1 MTKTNNNNEKKSL
14 NVPPLRF
21 PGFKGEWVKTRLKD
35 ICSEFSY
42 GLNSPSM
49 EFDGVHK
56 YIRITDID
64 EQTSQFN
71 ESHLS
76 SPKCFDDAFKLN
88 KGDLLFARTG
98 ASVGKTYLYKPE
110 DGDLYF
116 AGFLIRTNVTNANPD
131 FVFQS
136 TKTKSY
142 KNWVKIMSA
151 RSGQPGINAEEYKN
165 YQLFVPSI
173 EEQKKIGNFLNIID
187 KRIDVQRKT
196 IEELESF
203 KAALSSTFISEADEK
218 ESIASLI
225 ESGLLREVK
234 PSELKPF
241 SGNRIYLSTS
251 CIDGKSIIS
260 TKGPISYSFRP
271 SRACMSPIKDSVW
284 FAKMKNS
291 VKVFR
296 AQAGDSDRYVLSS
309 GFAGLL
315 STTPLIDPNWLEM
328 IFLSSEFNKQKN
340 QMSEGGTMS
349 GVKSGS
355 FDELYIPYYSSTTS
369 EQSCLVAWDKA
380 KAIVDVESR
389 KLVGLMKLREYCLTN
404 LFA

>member
-1 MTKTNNNNEKKSL
+1 MKDVHYGLIHQRFDSAVMDSNSDLIPFIKPGKEPKKCTLVKEGDLILADASEDVAECGEPVEFSGNADYPMVSGLHTIHCRDKMGKT
-14 NVPPLRF
+14 VA
-21 PGFKGEWVKTRLKD
+21 GFKSFLFGSLPVKQQIARLCEGTKIYSISND
-35 ICSEFSY
+35 TLCE
-42 GLNSPSM
+42 LW
-49 EFDGVHK
+49 
-56 YIRITDID
+56 
-64 EQTSQFN
+64 
-71 ESHLS
+71 LS
-76 SPKCFDDAFKLN
+76 I
-88 KGDLLFARTG
+88 
-98 ASVGKTYLYKPE
+98 PE
-110 DGDLYF
+110 
-116 AGFLIRTNVTNANPD
+116 
-131 FVFQS
+131 
-136 TKTKSY
+136 K
-142 KNWVKIMSA
+142 
-151 RSGQPGINAEEYKN
+151 
-165 YQLFVPSI
+165 
-173 EEQKKIGNFLNIID
+173 EEQAKIVSLLENLD
-187 KRIDVQRKT
+187 ERIHVQRKT
-196 IEELESF
+196 IKELESF
-203 KAALSSTFISEADEK
+203 KAALSSKFISEADEK

-260 TKGPISYSFRP
+260 TEGSISYSFRP

-296 AQAGDSDRYVLSS
+296 AQEGDSDRYVLSS
-309 GFAGLL
+309 GFTGLL

>member
-1 MTKTNNNNEKKSL
+1 MAEMNNKKKGL

-21 PGFKGEWVKTRLKD
+21 PEFKGEWHIETIGNSAPLQRGFDLPESQIKPGNVPVVYSNGILRHNNEGKVEGPGVITGRSGTIGK
-35 ICSEFSY
+35 FSFIES
-42 GLNSPSM
+42 G
-49 EFDGVHK
+49 K
-56 YIRITDID
+56 YWPHNT
-64 EQTSQFN
+64 T
-71 ESHLS
+71 LW
-76 SPKCFDDAFKLN
+76 
-88 KGDLLFARTG
+88 
-98 ASVGKTYLYKPE
+98 
-110 DGDLYF
+110 
-116 AGFLIRTNVTNANPD
+116 VTD
-131 FVFQS
+131 FVGNDPLFI
-136 TKTKSY
+136 Y
-142 KNWVKIMSA
+142 YV
-151 RSGQPGINAEEYKN
+151 
-165 YQLFVPSI
+165 YQTISI
-173 EEQKKIGNFLNIID
+173 EHFASGSGVPTLNRNDVMAKQWSLPDIKEQSKIAKLLSLID
-187 KRIDVQRKT
+187 CRIELQRKT
-196 IEELESF
+196 IKELESF
-203 KAALSSTFISEADEK
+203 KAALSSKFISEADEK
-218 ESIASLI
+218 ESIASLM

-251 CIDGKSIIS
+251 CIDGKTIIS
-260 TKGPISYSFRP
+260 TEGSISYSFRP

-296 AQAGDSDRYVLSS
+296 AQEGDSDRYVLSS
-309 GFAGLL
+309 GFTGLL